1 MKPFTQVAYILLA
14 ITLTTVA
21 CKTGSKARST
31 AAAGDT
37 IPFVHQSNIS
47 LYDKPLDTIKKHVTG
62 RRWQLVYSIGGMTGD
77 DKNTFTTT
85 FYTLTKAGKLV
96 TEKDGQ
102 TSEASY
108 NWKLTRDIFTG
119 DSTYVISGIVQ
130 WKVEGIYDDTLRL
143 ADNYVDGYG
152 YALVPA
158 K

>member
-31 AAAGDT
+31 AVATGT
-37 IPFVHQSNIS
+37 TPFVHQSNIS

-62 RRWQLVYSIGGMTGD
+62 RKWQLIYSIGGMTGD

-102 TSEASY
+102 TSEAPY

-130 WKVEGIYDDTLRL
+130 WKVEGIYNDTLRL